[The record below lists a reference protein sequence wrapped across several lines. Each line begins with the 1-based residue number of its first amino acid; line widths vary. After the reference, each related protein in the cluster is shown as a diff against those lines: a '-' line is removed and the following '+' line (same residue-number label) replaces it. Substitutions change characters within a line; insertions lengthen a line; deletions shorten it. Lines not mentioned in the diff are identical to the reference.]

1 MFLTIFIGEKTFRVS
16 DIYKDIYYGFGLSLD
31 TRDSNAY
38 VSHAKR
44 TRCYTKTATFPRA
57 NFLVW
62 SSTAQE
68 PGVCN
73 IIFTANVMLYNVN
86 KRVKM
91 FAVCA

>member
-1 MFLTIFIGEKTFRVS
+1 MTLTRMFLTRKV
-16 DIYKDIYYGFGLSLD
+16 
-31 TRDSNAY
+31 A
-38 VSHAKR
+38 
-44 TRCYTKTATFPRA
+44 TRCYAKTATFPRA

-62 SSTAQE
+62 SSAAQE
-68 PGVCN
+68 RGVCN